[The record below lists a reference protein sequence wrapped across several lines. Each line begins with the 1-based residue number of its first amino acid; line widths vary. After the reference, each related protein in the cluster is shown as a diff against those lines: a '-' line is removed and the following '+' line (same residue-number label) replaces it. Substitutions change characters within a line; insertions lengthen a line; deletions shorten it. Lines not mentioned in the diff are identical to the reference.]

1 MNDTKEELISK
12 LDLNSYLEE
21 FKALFARDKEIFFTR
36 RF

>member
-21 FKALFARDKEIFFTR
+21 FKALLQEIRRFFTR